1 MHTHFKTETGNC
13 LGFAEVAQR
22 IRAQPV
28 LPQDPDEIPSTHL
41 YMHSHT
47 HTHAHNHTDTYTQIN
62 THNLLRCEV
71 TREGPSPGPAS
82 TTTKQNVKRNMKTEG
97 TFSLCRPV
105 YSSTTGTL

>member
-28 LPQDPDEIPSTHL
+28 LPEDPDEIPSTHL

-47 HTHAHNHTDTYTQIN
+47 HTQIFTQ
-62 THNLLRCEV
+62 TH
-71 TREGPSPGPAS
+71 
-82 TTTKQNVKRNMKTEG
+82 
-97 TFSLCRPV
+97 
-105 YSSTTGTL
+105 